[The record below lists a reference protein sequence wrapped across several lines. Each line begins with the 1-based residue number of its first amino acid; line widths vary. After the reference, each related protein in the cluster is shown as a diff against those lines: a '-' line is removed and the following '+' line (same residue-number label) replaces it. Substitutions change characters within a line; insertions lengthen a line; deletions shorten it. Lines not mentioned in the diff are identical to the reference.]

1 MTKAL
6 GAMLLDRRTDRGDD
20 LGVGA
25 DQIVAAHP
33 RLARD
38 AGGDDDDIGA
48 VDRGIVVGALDDRVV
63 ALDRRALDDVERL
76 ALRHAVDDVEQHD
89 VAELLEPGQQGDR
102 AADLPGADQRDL
114 VACHANASF
123 WRAPIPGR
131 GTASRLSANPGGGQG
146 GGAAAAS

>member
-1 MTKAL
+1 MPTTRCDGSPQASRMTHTMTSSGLVIVMTKASGQCFL
-6 GAMLLDRRTDRGDD
+6 IACTDRGDD

-33 RLARD
+33 RLARN

-48 VDRGIVVGALDDRVV
+48 GDGGIVVGAFDDRVV

-76 ALRHAVDDVEQHD
+76 ALRHAVDDVEEHD
-89 VAELLEPGQQGDR
+89 VAELLEPGKQRDR
-102 AADLPGADQRDL
+102 AADLPGPDQRDL

-123 WRAPIPGR
+123 
-131 GTASRLSANPGGGQG
+131 LL
-146 GGAAAAS
+146 